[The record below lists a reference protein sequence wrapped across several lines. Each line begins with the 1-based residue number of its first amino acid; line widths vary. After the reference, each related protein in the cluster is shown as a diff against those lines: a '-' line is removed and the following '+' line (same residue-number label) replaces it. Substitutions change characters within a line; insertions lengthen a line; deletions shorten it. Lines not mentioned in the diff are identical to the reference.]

1 MREESHDR
9 RLSERLKRALDDVEN
24 LGGREKL
31 AERLRQT
38 YEMALEEEAQYRP
51 NRRAAYHPQES

>member
-1 MREESHDR
+1 MREESHER
-9 RLSERLKRALDDVEN
+9 RLSERLKKALDDVEK

-51 NRRAAYHPQES
+51 NRRVAYRPQRS